1 MNMQIC
7 LTTDVLEPEVVK
19 TITMEV
25 WLTAEEVIQ

>member
-7 LTTDVLEPEVVK
+7 LTIVVLESEVVK

-25 WLTAEEVIQ
+25 WLIAEEVFQ